1 MAPTV
6 QSHDLDGA
14 SLTLVFSEA
23 LDEGSV
29 PAASAFGVKVVGED
43 ATETRSRAL
52 TGSRSTAD
60 TVTLTLA
67 TAPADTAA
75 VTLQY
80 TPPSANPLRDPRS
93 NEVEAFGPEEVGYE
107 GPRVVFAKV
116 VGATLTI
123 GYNEALDSGFEAG
136 EPRAF
141 AVTVDGTPRTVSN
154 VAISGSDVT
163 LTLASAVT
171 RGQPVQLAYTV
182 PTNNPLRDTDGNE
195 ARDIA
200 EREVD
205 NDTLS
210 APGAPRNLRAA
221 AGNTEVTLTWA
232 PPADNGGTPITG
244 YDVRWA
250 GNATA
255 VPSATS
261 WRSVGPGLRYV
272 VTGLVN
278 DRPYA
283 FEVSAVSAE
292 GRGEAADA
300 TATPIEADL
309 TPPALS
315 SARVENGT
323 LDLTY
328 NEPLDANAVPAASA
342 FTVREDGSG
351 LRVSTVR
358 VSGAR
363 VILTLSSEAD
373 PGTAV
378 TVSYAAPSGSG
389 ALRDRSGNRAPAFS
403 NESARNASRWTMR
416 LSSPGTVDE
425 GVPFTFTVTRNG
437 GEAEETFVVV
447 TVTDSA
453 FPGTPAGAY
462 VRNNGPGGRIVEFD
476 PGDTAA
482 TGTMTPAFDGAR
494 PGSRTLRVKLETAH
508 VDLGESNGERNYR
521 VAGSDTLTPRV
532 RDRDAALRV
541 ADARVREGP
550 DAKLEFRVTLDRGL
564 PGSMEVDYA
573 TSDGTATAG
582 QDYTDTSG
590 TLTFAA
596 GTTSQTVSVPVLDDV
611 HNDGGE
617 TLTFTLSNA
626 RVAFIEDATATGTI
640 LNTDLMPKAWLARFG
655 RTGAAQVVDL
665 LNARFDEAA
674 GVPNQL
680 TLGGRDVYLPS
691 RRTRESSNLPVPHKQ
706 ELSEAT
712 GGGASVFDRPPD
724 EARRGDGVRLDD
736 EAGTFGQ
743 PQAPGTD
750 VNAVPEPADGANAT
764 LLERALWT
772 LLSNRGS
779 LQFDQRQFLSQSRFD
794 LSLTRL
800 LNQGTAL
807 NAGPDGAGAIETVKA
822 APDTPGHWS
831 LWGRG
836 ALTHFNGADDGV
848 NIGGA
853 VLTGLLGVDYA
864 RAALAGR
871 CGAGLPRREGAL

>member
-1 MAPTV
+1 MTVSYTKPTANPIQDSAGNDAASLTDEPVANSSAVNATGKPGISGGPRVGEELTAEKGTIADANGLTKADAGDTGYAYEYQWIRVDGGTETDISGATAKTYTPTADDQGKKLKVRVSFKDDADTAEALVSDAVPDTGSILPMAACEAPAYTGGAVEVWSAALTIGNSPQDANRFGFSAESSSSYGTLTPEDEFTLGSTDYTIEAATQLAAGSQALSYNFIVDPELPVADIRRLVLHDCDTSRALPTPVSDDTDGSFGWSLTRSDAADWSTFTTRTLRLSYDDVAPTV

-43 ATETRSRAL
+43 ATEHVARLNRVSIDGR
-52 TGSRSTAD
+52 

-67 TAPADTAA
+67 TAPEDTAA

-123 GYNEALDSGFEAG
+123 GYNEALDSGSRPGTA
-136 EPRAF
+136 RF
-141 AVTVDGTPRTVSN
+141 AVTVDGTPGTVSN

-292 GRGEAADA
+292 GRGEAGRRHGHAHRGGPDA
-300 TATPIEADL
+300 AG
-309 TPPALS
+309 ALS

-328 NEPLDANAVPAASA
+328 NEPLDANAVPAA
-342 FTVREDGSG
+342 E
-351 LRVSTVR
+351 RVLGPAGRVR
-358 VSGAR
+358 V
-363 VILTLSSEAD
+363 
-373 PGTAV
+373 
-378 TVSYAAPSGSG
+378 
-389 ALRDRSGNRAPAFS
+389 
-403 NESARNASRWTMR
+403 
-416 LSSPGTVDE
+416 
-425 GVPFTFTVTRNG
+425 
-437 GEAEETFVVV
+437 
-447 TVTDSA
+447 
-453 FPGTPAGAY
+453 
-462 VRNNGPGGRIVEFD
+462 
-476 PGDTAA
+476 
-482 TGTMTPAFDGAR
+482 
-494 PGSRTLRVKLETAH
+494 
-508 VDLGESNGERNYR
+508 
-521 VAGSDTLTPRV
+521 
-532 RDRDAALRV
+532 
-541 ADARVREGP
+541 
-550 DAKLEFRVTLDRGL
+550 
-564 PGSMEVDYA
+564 
-573 TSDGTATAG
+573 
-582 QDYTDTSG
+582 
-590 TLTFAA
+590 
-596 GTTSQTVSVPVLDDV
+596 
-611 HNDGGE
+611 
-617 TLTFTLSNA
+617 
-626 RVAFIEDATATGTI
+626 
-640 LNTDLMPKAWLARFG
+640 
-655 RTGAAQVVDL
+655 
-665 LNARFDEAA
+665 
-674 GVPNQL
+674 
-680 TLGGRDVYLPS
+680 
-691 RRTRESSNLPVPHKQ
+691 
-706 ELSEAT
+706 
-712 GGGASVFDRPPD
+712 
-724 EARRGDGVRLDD
+724 
-736 EAGTFGQ
+736 
-743 PQAPGTD
+743 
-750 VNAVPEPADGANAT
+750 
-764 LLERALWT
+764 
-772 LLSNRGS
+772 
-779 LQFDQRQFLSQSRFD
+779 
-794 LSLTRL
+794 
-800 LNQGTAL
+800 
-807 NAGPDGAGAIETVKA
+807 
-822 APDTPGHWS
+822 
-831 LWGRG
+831 
-836 ALTHFNGADDGV
+836 
-848 NIGGA
+848 
-853 VLTGLLGVDYA
+853 
-864 RAALAGR
+864 
-871 CGAGLPRREGAL
+871 